1 MCVMVHFPQ
10 HTYKNKCYHCF
21 KRARLFCVGLET
33 EEGPLVRS
41 FKRSSFRPTK
51 EDISRKKKPHLATMW
66 LQQTSGSVF
75 PVSVD

>member
-1 MCVMVHFPQ
+1 
-10 HTYKNKCYHCF
+10 
-21 KRARLFCVGLET
+21 VGLET